1 MVFTKNL
8 GNSYTEG
15 YGVVKGYSNDSDSDL
30 WYLDMQSN
38 ARIKTPG
45 AGIGLRSFEW
55 EITKDNKKATL
66 TDWTPSSTIVAKT
79 EGFPISV
86 SLELPK
92 FKGITPTVGT
102 DFALFQK
109 KDTLQAGASSSKY
122 SFKYY
127 NNPDSGVINTA
138 YLLYYPNYQDL
149 NAVVEY
155 DLNGRDTEWSWT
167 WKMGYNFLY

>member
-1 MVFTKNL
+1 M
-8 GNSYTEG
+8 
-15 YGVVKGYSNDSDSDL
+15 VKGYSNDSDSDL

-55 EITKDNKKATL
+55 EITKDNKKATS